1 MIIFIAGISMEFSSQ
16 FGYIT
21 TRGIAAQLF
30 LKILKSV
37 FSKMCVCYYLTGANH
52 YFFGCKRFRQS
63 NINEK
68 FLSTFNSKRIH
79 VRRLFAQ
86 YSYANFQIFTAAYN
100 FDNKTLLYNN
110 NCKSLMYCQHIPNSF
125 FI

>member
-37 FSKMCVCYYLTGANH
+37 FSKNVCMLLPNWGKPL
-52 YFFGCKRFRQS
+52 FFGWKRFRQS
-63 NINEK
+63 NKNEK

-79 VRRLFAQ
+79 VRRHFAQ
-86 YSYANFQIFTAAYN
+86 YSYANFQIFTAAYILTFN
-100 FDNKTLLYNN
+100 LK
-110 NCKSLMYCQHIPNSF
+110 K
-125 FI
+125 